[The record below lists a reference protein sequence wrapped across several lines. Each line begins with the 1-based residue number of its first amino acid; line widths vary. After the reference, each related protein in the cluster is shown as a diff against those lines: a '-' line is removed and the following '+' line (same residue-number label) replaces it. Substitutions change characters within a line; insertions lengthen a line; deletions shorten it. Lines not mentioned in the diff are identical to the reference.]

1 MQVIIPTPLQYEQI
15 VGRQKRVDGERY
27 RLMTYVVQQ
36 PVTDGLLLY
45 NTLTCSMVL
54 LQPDE
59 AADLTAQRE
68 LIDRWFLVPEDHDDQ
83 KLCRQVRQMAAF
95 FKPAVKAITGY
106 IILPTTG
113 CNARCF
119 YYPQC
124 IRLVMC
130 HRDTICTSVKQ
141 QEHLYNMREAMKYEY
156 ERYLK
161 NENHYPDSINV

>member
-68 LIDRWFLVPEDHDDQ
+68 LIDRWFLVPEDHDDR
-83 KLCRQVRQMAAF
+83 KLCRQVRQMVALL
-95 FKPAVKAITGY
+95 KPAAKTISTC

-119 YYPQC
+119 YC
-124 IRLVMC
+124 C
-130 HRDTICTSVKQ
+130 
-141 QEHLYNMREAMKYEY
+141 
-156 ERYLK
+156 YLRTEEK
-161 NENHYPDSINV
+161 L